1 MEYLNEIRLKAVMED
16 LKNSDFKIAV
26 IAEKNGFHNFEYFSR
41 FFKKATGLSPVKEA
55 EKQMKLLNRD
65 EMAAELEDKVVSVDF
80 VWSPA
85 GDSDPFRDILY
96 VSDTEAYSGQ

>member
-1 MEYLNEIRLKAVMED
+1 
-16 LKNSDFKIAV
+16 
-26 IAEKNGFHNFEYFSR
+26 
-41 FFKKATGLSPVKEA
+41 
-55 EKQMKLLNRD
+55 
-65 EMAAELEDKVVSVDF
+65 MAAELEDKVISVDF